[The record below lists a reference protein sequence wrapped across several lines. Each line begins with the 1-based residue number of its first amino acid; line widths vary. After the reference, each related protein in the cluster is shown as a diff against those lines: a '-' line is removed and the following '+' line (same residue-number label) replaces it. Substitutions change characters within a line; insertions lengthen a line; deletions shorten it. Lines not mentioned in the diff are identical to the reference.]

1 VESSSGEVD
10 GDEQSTQRCHLWAL
24 KKMLEPAEDPL
35 LCSGCPNSQSAG
47 AAAITI
53 IQRYQLSHNQCLV
66 YIITHTVH
74 ALTTAWTFDHTSAIS

>member
-1 VESSSGEVD
+1 MESSSGEVD